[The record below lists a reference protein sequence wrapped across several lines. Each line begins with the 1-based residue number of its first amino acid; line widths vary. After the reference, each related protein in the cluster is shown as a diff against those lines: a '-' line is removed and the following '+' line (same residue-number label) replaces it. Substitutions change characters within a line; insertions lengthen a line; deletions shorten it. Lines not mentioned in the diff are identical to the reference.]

1 MTVMRVSIP
10 IRLLHCISYL
20 ETPFESTF
28 LAVCPGD
35 NIHNAVVSASDT
47 LVILFVLPNS
57 SPEEGP
63 VANEIPFP

>member
-10 IRLLHCISYL
+10 IRLLHYISYL